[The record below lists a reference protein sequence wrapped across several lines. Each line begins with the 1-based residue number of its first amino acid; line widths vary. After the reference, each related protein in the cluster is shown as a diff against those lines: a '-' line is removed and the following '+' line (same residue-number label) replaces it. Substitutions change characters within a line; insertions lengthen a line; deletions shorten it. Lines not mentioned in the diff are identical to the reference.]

1 MAAIYA
7 TGSSHTEEFAWRW
20 SQFFKWKWK
29 RFS

>member
-20 SQFFKWKWK
+20 SQFFK
-29 RFS
+29 